1 MDKLVECIPNFS
13 EGRRPEVV
21 DQIVAAITGVP
32 GVVLLDRESD
42 ADHNR
47 SVITFVAEPESAL
60 EAAFQGAKMASQL
73 IDLDQHQGEHPRI
86 GATDVV
92 PFVPVR
98 RVSMEECVDLA
109 RQLGKRIASELEIPV
124 YLYEKAASRTD
135 REDLAAIRR
144 GEYEG
149 LRTEIESNADR
160 APDFGPRRLGKAG
173 ATAVGA
179 REPLIAFNVYLDT
192 QDLQVAKDIARAV
205 RHSSGGLRYVKAL
218 GMEIAERRMV
228 QVSMNLTDYQKTPM
242 YRAFELVRREAQ
254 RYGVSVVSSE
264 IVGLAPEASLL
275 DAARYYLQ
283 LERFNSDQI
292 LERRLSEQSGGAT
305 PAPPAP
311 VEISETASVETPV
324 EAAQDENG
332 LLRFLEALSSGS
344 PTPGGGSAAALA
356 GALAASLAAMVA
368 NLTYGKKGFEAVQAE
383 ILEARDKA
391 VGLREEMRGLMGE
404 DAAAFDA
411 VLQAQRMPKNTD
423 EERHRRNT
431 ALQASLRAAAAVP
444 LTVAE
449 RSVRVLE
456 LAQMLAE
463 QGNPNVASD
472 AGTAA
477 YLAQAAIRAAAAN
490 VLANTASIQEK
501 DMREAFQVQI
511 RALETQAEALVDAIE
526 GTMIEKLGYAT
537 ASEP

>member
-21 DQIVAAITGVP
+21 EQIVATITAVP
-32 GVVLLDRESD
+32 GVVLLDQESD

-47 SVITFVAEPESAL
+47 SVITFVAEPEAAV
-60 EAAFQGAKMASQL
+60 EAAFQGAKIASQL

-98 RVSMEECVDLA
+98 GVIMEECIDLA
-109 RQLGKRIASELEIPV
+109 RQLGQRIANELDIPV
-124 YLYEKAASRTD
+124 YLYERAASRAD
-135 REDLAAIRR
+135 RQDLAAIRK

-149 LRTEIESNADR
+149 LRTEIRSNPDR

-173 ATAVGA
+173 ATVVGA
-179 REPLIAFNVYLDT
+179 REPLIAYNVYLDT
-192 QDLQVAKDIARAV
+192 QDLQVAKDVARAV

-218 GMEIAERRMV
+218 GMEIAERRLV

-242 YRAFELVRREAQ
+242 YRAFELIRREAQ
-254 RYGVSVVSSE
+254 RFGVRVVSSE

-275 DAARYYLQ
+275 AAAEYYLQ
-283 LERFNSDQI
+283 LERFSADQI
-292 LERRLSEQSGGAT
+292 LEWRLSQQTGSAA
-305 PAPPAP
+305 APPAP
-311 VEISETASVETPV
+311 MEIPEPVAVETAAEP
-324 EAAQDENG
+324 ARDDNG

-368 NLTYGKKGFEAVQAE
+368 NLTYGKKGFETVQAE
-383 ILEARDKA
+383 MQEARDKA
-391 VGLREEMRGLMGE
+391 VSLRDEMRSLMEE
-404 DAAAFDA
+404 DASAFEA
-411 VLQAQRMPKNTD
+411 VLQAQRLPKDSTED
-423 EERHRRNT
+423 RDRRNA
-431 ALQASLRAAAAVP
+431 ALQVSLRAAAAVP

-449 RSVRVLE
+449 RSIRVLE
-456 LAQMLAE
+456 LTQKLAE
-463 QGNPNVASD
+463 QSNPNAATD

-477 YLAQAAIRAAAAN
+477 YLAHAAIRAAAAN
-490 VLANTASIQEK
+490 VLANTASIKE
-501 DMREAFQVQI
+501 RAVGEAFQVQI
-511 RALETQAEALVDAIE
+511 RALEARAEALVHSIE
-526 GTMIEKLGYAT
+526 GTMIEKLGFSAV
-537 ASEP
+537 SEP

>member
-42 ADHNR
+42 VDHNR
-47 SVITFVAEPESAL
+47 SVITFVSEPEPAL
-60 EAAFQGAKMASQL
+60 EAAFQAAKIASQL

-98 RVSMEECVDLA
+98 GVTMEECVDLA
-109 RQLGKRIASELEIPV
+109 RQLGQRIANELDIPV
-124 YLYEKAASRTD
+124 YLYEKAASRSD
-135 REDLAAIRR
+135 REDLAVIRR

-173 ATAVGA
+173 ATVVGA
-179 REPLIAFNVYLDT
+179 REALIAFNVYLDT
-192 QDLQVAKDIARAV
+192 QELQVAKDVARAV

-218 GMEIAERRMV
+218 GMEIAERRLV

-242 YRAFELVRREAQ
+242 YRALEFVRREAQ

-275 DAARYYLQ
+275 AAAEYYLQ

-292 LERRLSEQSGGAT
+292 LERRLSEHRRSAA
-305 PAPPAP
+305 PASPSP
-311 VEISETASVETPV
+311 VEIAETAAVETAV
-324 EAAQDENG
+324 EAGQDEDG
-332 LLRFLEALSSGS
+332 LASFLRALSSGA

-383 ILEARDKA
+383 VLEARDKA
-391 VGLREEMRGLMGE
+391 VGLRDEMRSLMGE

-411 VLQAQRMPKNTD
+411 VLQAQRLPKNSD
-423 EERHRRNT
+423 EERSRRNA
-431 ALQASLRAAAAVP
+431 ALQVSLRAAAAVP

-456 LAQMLAE
+456 LAQKLAE
-463 QGNPNVASD
+463 QGNPNAASD

-501 DMREAFQVQI
+501 DVGEAFQGQI
-511 RALETQAEALVDAIE
+511 RALEAQAEALVDAVE
-526 GTMIEKLGYAT
+526 GIMAEKLGYSA
-537 ASEP
+537 AGEP